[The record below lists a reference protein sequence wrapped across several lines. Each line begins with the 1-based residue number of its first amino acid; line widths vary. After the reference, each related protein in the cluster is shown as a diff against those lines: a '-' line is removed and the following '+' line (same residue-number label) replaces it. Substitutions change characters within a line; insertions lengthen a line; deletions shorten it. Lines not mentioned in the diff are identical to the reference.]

1 MPRKNTKL
9 TPGRKPG
16 LSIREK
22 VFVSAIASDPSKPT
36 FANGVRAALSTI
48 GDVKATPGSAE
59 YEAANQ
65 LAVKLLKKDS
75 VQAAID
81 RVLVAHKLTISDRAA
96 ALTDILHA
104 KDHITTHTTK
114 DSEGNISSVQEIIS
128 SNASDR
134 IKTVDILNRMDGTYS
149 RAANESQLHTKV
161 LGTML
166 EEYSRK
172 MRKVLQAESIPMV
185 ADSVDTESE
194 QSEVQADSDD
204 AATGQEQ
211 GIGDSLEG
219 TLEGTESSR
228 EGRG

>member
-36 FANGVRAALSTI
+36 FANGVRSALAATGNIQASLDS
-48 GDVKATPGSAE
+48 KE
-59 YEAANQ
+59 YMAAHQ
-65 LAVKLLKKDS
+65 IAVNLMKKDT

-81 RVLVAHKLTISDRAA
+81 RTLTAHKLTVADRAA
-96 ALTDILHA
+96 ALSDIMHSREKITLHETSDSDGIVSSIQ
-104 KDHITTHTTK
+104 KIT
-114 DSEGNISSVQEIIS
+114 S

-134 IKTVDILNRMDGTYS
+134 LKAIDLVSKMDGTYS

-172 MRKVLQAESIPMV
+172 MRRVLQAESIPIM

-194 QSEVQADSDD
+194 QSEVQVGSDD
-204 AATGQEQ
+204 AATRQEQ

-219 TLEGTESSR
+219 TPEGTESSQ